1 MECDIG
7 LVACDNKLS
16 NATIKNIECDIIC
29 SHSTWNC
36 SHSTFQMSSMH
47 LICRI
52 LLHFV
57 EFDISNAHSSFSSW
71 ENNHHDQFIECV
83 SLFYAFD
90 FKEVECDFKKVAFDF
105 PDVAFDFM
113 QMRNWELTH

>member
-1 MECDIG
+1 
-7 LVACDNKLS
+7 
-16 NATIKNIECDIIC
+16 
-29 SHSTWNC
+29 
-36 SHSTFQMSSMH
+36 MSSMH

-57 EFDISNAHSSFSSW
+57 EFDISNAHSTFSSW
-71 ENNHHDQFIECV
+71 ENNHHDQFIESV

-113 QMRNWELTH
+113 QMRNWELTHKHIGKVDSARMRQNNDVGAFPTVWKAPTCECDF